1 MTERVGQAEPST
13 GGPAAARLRP
23 LRSVR
28 VRITLAAALVTAVA
42 IATAGWLLVWSVED
56 SQLGAIRDH
65 TEDLLDRVTERLAAG
80 VPPERTV
87 HPREL
92 TTSFVEIVYEDGTSI
107 KLVPTYYLSDGASD
121 EVGVR
126 TFREGPGSSEPAPS
140 DGIVADSPTP
150 TIRMPIVSART
161 VDTPAG
167 EVTVTVAAPVDQVA
181 RSLDAVRRALAIG
194 FPVLVGL
201 VALAA
206 WWIVGRA
213 LRPVELIR
221 TEADAISAS
230 TLHRRVPEPGTGDEV
245 HRLSRT
251 MNAMLERLEGAV
263 RRQGQFVADA
273 SHELRNPVAGI
284 RTDVEV
290 ALCEPDRADWLQVA
304 HGVLAAEARLETL
317 IDDLL
322 VLAAEDEGA
331 ATLPTTEVDLTELA
345 TTEARRSRK
354 VPVSSATAP
363 GGVVVVGSYDQLQ
376 RALANLVDNAE
387 RHARSQVRIGTTDQ
401 AGWAQLW
408 VDDDG
413 PGIPP
418 ADRDRV
424 FERFTRLDD
433 GRGRD
438 EGGSGLGLAVVRSIV
453 TRHRGGVWTEES
465 PLGGA
470 RFVIALPAPD
480 PSDPSS
486 RPRQERNGSALPQ
499 NRLATPQP

>member
-181 RSLDAVRRALAIG
+181 RSCAGRWRSG
-194 FPVLVGL
+194 FPSSW
-201 VALAA
+201 A
-206 WWIVGRA
+206 WSPW
-213 LRPVELIR
+213 RP
-221 TEADAISAS
+221 
-230 TLHRRVPEPGTGDEV
+230 GG
-245 HRLSRT
+245 
-251 MNAMLERLEGAV
+251 
-263 RRQGQFVADA
+263 
-273 SHELRNPVAGI
+273 
-284 RTDVEV
+284 
-290 ALCEPDRADWLQVA
+290 
-304 HGVLAAEARLETL
+304 
-317 IDDLL
+317 
-322 VLAAEDEGA
+322 
-331 ATLPTTEVDLTELA
+331 
-345 TTEARRSRK
+345 
-354 VPVSSATAP
+354 SSA
-363 GGVVVVGSYDQLQ
+363 G
-376 RALANLVDNAE
+376 RC
-387 RHARSQVRIGTTDQ
+387 ARSSSSAPRPTPSAHRPCIGGYPSR
-401 AGWAQLW
+401 A
-408 VDDDG
+408 
-413 PGIPP
+413 P
-418 ADRDRV
+418 
-424 FERFTRLDD
+424 
-433 GRGRD
+433 
-438 EGGSGLGLAVVRSIV
+438 V
-453 TRHRGGVWTEES
+453 TRSTAC
-465 PLGGA
+465 LG
-470 RFVIALPAPD
+470 P
-480 PSDPSS
+480 
-486 RPRQERNGSALPQ
+486 
-499 NRLATPQP
+499 